1 MSESEKNIDERSD
14 TRSKF
19 WKFWVV
25 MVAVNIGYF
34 FVIMRLFAI
43 QVIKGDEYREK
54 AKKQHESRVEI
65 SAKRGNIYDR
75 NGKLLATTIQSLS
88 VAVDPQ
94 LLDDV
99 SDFCDS
105 LAKALNQPA
114 SKFKQKIENAKGNFV
129 WIARGITYSPYLTR
143 LKTQKQKGVII
154 IEEPKRIF
162 PFGSVG
168 AQVVGFTNIDNKG
181 IEGIERGY
189 DTLLKGNSGY
199 MIMYRD
205 GLGHL
210 RPSPD
215 LPLIPAIDGRSI
227 QLTVDIELQRII
239 EHELSRGIDAAK
251 ASAGTVIAIKPQTGE
266 IIAMA
271 SFPTFD
277 PGNRNAPP
285 EAKRNRGIT
294 DVFEPGS
301 TFKLITA
308 CAGIE
313 ENVVTEEEI
322 MDGHNGSF
330 QFLSFTIKDVHAMGR
345 VPFREAIHQSSNII
359 LSEVAT
365 RIGEDRFYKYIRNF
379 GFGGYLGIDIPGEIS
394 GKVPKPAQ
402 FTPGTIRFLGHGYAL
417 NSTPLQVVNAYA
429 TVANEGQMMKPY
441 LVKGT
446 YNVNEQFVEHKPEK
460 IRRVISEKT
469 AKRITELFVGVVDSG
484 SGKKAIIKG
493 LRIAGKTGTAQQIV
507 NGQYSKQ
514 DYFASFVGYYPADNP
529 QIAIIVVVDRPRVS
543 IYGGA
548 SAAPIFQNI
557 ASRIISINP
566 EYSLD
571 KKSKIDSI
579 RKLDN
584 DTIIVPSI
592 AGLYLKDAKV
602 MLSQYGLRLNTNSN
616 SGIVFNQY
624 PKSGSKVIVGSNVNV
639 TLMSEHKSTNSSNIS
654 QNIKH
659 DVTGLTIRRALALL
673 QKSGVRTKVIGRGKV
688 VSQSWS
694 GDKTQLTCTLS
705 CSNSP
710 SSSTLTV
717 QQKIA
722 VQPLQQNR

>member
-1 MSESEKNIDERSD
+1 MSESEKVNDERTA
-14 TRSKF
+14 TRTKF

-25 MVAVNIGYF
+25 MVAVNIGFF

-43 QVIKGDEYREK
+43 QVVKGDMYREK

-65 SAKRGNIYDR
+65 AAKRGNIYDR
-75 NGKLLATTIQSLS
+75 NGKLLATTIQSIS
-88 VAVDPQ
+88 IAVDPT
-94 LLDDV
+94 LLEDSDDL
-99 SDFCDS
+99 CDS
-105 LAKALNQPA
+105 LGKALNQPP

-129 WIARGITYSPYLTR
+129 WLVRGVTYNPFLNK
-143 LKTQKQKGVII
+143 LKNKKEKGVIV

-205 GLGHL
+205 GLQRL
-210 RPSPD
+210 RPSPE
-215 LPLIPAIDGRSI
+215 LPMIPAQDGRSV
-227 QLTVDIELQRII
+227 QLTIDIELQRII

-251 ASAGTVIAIKPQTGE
+251 ATAGTVIAIKPQTGE

-271 SFPTFD
+271 SFPSFD
-277 PGNRNAPP
+277 PGNRNAAQ

-313 ENVVTEEEI
+313 ENVVNEEEI

-330 QFLSFTIKDVHAMGR
+330 QFKSFTIKDVHAMGR

-359 LSEVAT
+359 LSEVAS
-365 RIGEDRFYKYIRNF
+365 RIGDDRFYKYIRNF
-379 GFGGYLGIDIPGEIS
+379 GFGNYLGIDLPGEIS

-402 FTPGTIRFLGHGYAL
+402 FTSGTVRFLGHGYAL
-417 NSTPLQVVNAYA
+417 NSTPLQIVNAYA
-429 TVANEGQMMKPY
+429 TVANDGQMMKPFI
-441 LVKGT
+441 VKGF
-446 YNVNEQFVEHKPEK
+446 VNENNQFQEHKPEK
-460 IRRVISEKT
+460 IRRVISVKT

-484 SGKKAIIKG
+484 SGKKAIIPG

-514 DYFASFVGYYPADNP
+514 DYFASFVGFYPADNP
-529 QIAIIVVVDRPRVS
+529 QVAIIVVVDKPRVS

-571 KKSKIDSI
+571 KKDKIDSL

-592 AGLYLKDAKV
+592 SGMYLKDAKV
-602 MLSQYGLRLNTNSN
+602 ILSEYGLKLNTSSS
-616 SGIVFNQY
+616 SGIVFNQS
-624 PKSGSKVIVGSNVNV
+624 PKSGMKILKGSSVNV
-639 TLMSEHKSTNSSNIS
+639 TLMSENRSTNNSN
-654 QNIKH
+654 QVVKH
-659 DVTGLTIRRALALL
+659 DVTGLTLRRALALL
-673 QKSGVRTKVIGRGKV
+673 QKSGVQTKVIGKGKV
-688 VSQSWS
+688 LSQTWS
-694 GDKTQLTCTLS
+694 GDKSNLACTLTCG
-705 CSNSP
+705 SNQ
-710 SSSTLTV
+710 SSSTLTE
-717 QQKIA
+717 QQKTTQ
-722 VQPLQQNR
+722 QPQQQKH

>member
-1 MSESEKNIDERSD
+1 MSQFDRNNDEVTS
-14 TRSKF
+14 TPTKF
-19 WKFWVV
+19 WKFWIV
-25 MVAVNIGYF
+25 MVSVNIGFF
-34 FVIMRLFAI
+34 FVIVRLFAI
-43 QVIKGDEYREK
+43 QVVKGDEYREK

-65 SAKRGNIYDR
+65 AAKRGNIYDR
-75 NGKLLATTIQSLS
+75 NCKLLATTIQSISL
-88 VAVDPQ
+88 AVDPD
-94 LLDDV
+94 LLED
-99 SDFCDS
+99 SDALCDS
-105 LAKALNQPA
+105 LGKSLNQLP

-129 WIARGITYSPYLTR
+129 WLVRGVTYSPFLTK
-143 LKTQKQKGVII
+143 LKNIKEKGII
-154 IEEPKRIF
+154 VIEEPKRIF

-168 AQVVGFTNIDNKG
+168 AQVVGFTNVDNKG

-189 DTLLKGNSGY
+189 DTLLRGNSGY

-205 GLGHL
+205 GLRRL

-215 LPLIPAIDGRSI
+215 LPLIPAQDGRSV
-227 QLTVDIELQRII
+227 QLTIDIELQRII
-239 EHELSRGIDAAK
+239 EHELSRGILAAQ

-271 SFPTFD
+271 SFPSFD

-313 ENVVTEEEI
+313 ENVVNEEEI

-330 QFLSFTIKDVHAMGR
+330 QFKSFTIKDVHAMGR
-345 VPFREAIHQSSNII
+345 VPFREAIHHSSNII
-359 LSEVAT
+359 LSEVAS
-365 RIGEDRFYKYIRNF
+365 RIGDDRFYKYIRNF
-379 GFGGYLGIDIPGEIS
+379 GFGNNLGIDVPGEIS

-402 FTPGTIRFLGHGYAL
+402 FTSGTIRFLGHGYAL

-429 TVANEGQMMKPY
+429 TVANNGQMMKPF
-441 LVKGT
+441 LVKGI
-446 YNVNEQFVEHKPEK
+446 VNDNNQFQEHKPEK
-460 IRRVISEKT
+460 VRRVISEKT

-484 SGKKAIIKG
+484 SGKKAIIPG

-529 QIAIIVVVDRPRVS
+529 QIAIIVVVDKPRVS

-566 EYSLD
+566 DYSLD
-571 KKSKIDSI
+571 KKEKIDSL
-579 RKLDN
+579 RKLDK

-592 AGLYLKDAKV
+592 SGMYLKDAKI
-602 MLSQYGLRLNTNSN
+602 MLSEYGLRLNTNETK
-616 SGIVFNQY
+616 GIVFNQF
-624 PKSGSKVIVGSNVNV
+624 PKSGTKILKGNSINV
-639 TLMSEHKSTNSSNIS
+639 TLVSENSNNNNSNQS
-654 QNIKH
+654 LKH
-659 DVTGLTIRRALALL
+659 DVTGLTLRRALALL
-673 QKSGVRTKVIGRGKV
+673 QKSGVHTKVIGKGKV
-688 VSQSWS
+688 LSQTWY
-694 GDKTQLTCTLS
+694 GDKTNLTCTLT
-705 CSNSP
+705 CGYTQ
-710 SSSTLTV
+710 SSSTLTEQKKTEQLP
-717 QQKIA
+717 QQLKH
-722 VQPLQQNR
+722 